1 MIINQLQMAAVSYI
15 TGVVCAVM
23 YYIMWRIRRW
33 LKTGVVFHF
42 LSDFIFW
49 EATAVI
55 YVYIIYR
62 INEGCIRGFALTCL
76 FAGILT
82 VVYISRRGLAAG

>member
-15 TGVVCAVM
+15 TGLVCAVM
-23 YYIMWRIRRW
+23 YYIM
-33 LKTGVVFHF
+33 
-42 LSDFIFW
+42 FW

-82 VVYISRRGLAAG
+82 VVYISRRGIAAG